1 MPILL
6 MLHRYKR
13 VLQLT
18 LWCREMAERPQWFTY
33 VDIARMIFEG
43 FFTLVVVST
52 LMYRLYLW
60 LKEKGI
66 IKE

>member
-1 MPILL
+1 
-6 MLHRYKR
+6 
-13 VLQLT
+13 
-18 LWCREMAERPQWFTY
+18 MAERPQWFTY

-66 IKE
+66 IKD